1 VRLGPGQLG
10 EVPEARGLHRRD
22 RSGFAR
28 RSADCAGAPTIVYRR
43 AVYRDRPSPDGLCL
57 SPSPCETEMA
67 LALSVPSV
75 PAICTPRRSSD
86 MKRRVPRLASD
97 EEAEAFLE
105 ADLSDLDF
113 SQFKSGRLR
122 FEDQS
127 GEGRPSETYLLFELA
142 MVEGKRVVC
151 MYNGQLREVCPVIL
165 GHKDGEER
173 ALTYQLSGASTST
186 ELPPGGDW

>member
-1 VRLGPGQLG
+1 
-10 EVPEARGLHRRD
+10 
-22 RSGFAR
+22 
-28 RSADCAGAPTIVYRR
+28 
-43 AVYRDRPSPDGLCL
+43 
-57 SPSPCETEMA
+57 
-67 LALSVPSV
+67 
-75 PAICTPRRSSD
+75 

-142 MVEGKRVVC
+142 MVEGKRVIC

-173 ALTYQLSGASTST
+173 ALTYQLAGASAST
-186 ELPPGGDW
+186 ELSPGGDWRCLQLSKVSEVQLREGPRISGASHRQRSLCISDVDLDVNPDSPYDPRRSLEQLRADRVAYAPLRAVRSRRKRS